1 MSTINDSDLLAVER
15 SGTLYQVR
23 SDELSTLNTTD
34 LLAVERS
41 GTLYKIEAGDL
52 NINSGSTATP
62 VAVVTPVNGA
72 GLNEGSTVTPVTS
85 AITAVG
91 GSGSVTFNT
100 STITGTGSQ
109 SLINYSNLITADSN
123 TTIRNPTSGFD
134 GSTSTRLDAGSH
146 GSSVKYGYTINFDT
160 AVGFMQSNNLEIYSD
175 VRSYDGLYMEW
186 RYMNTSGSWSG
197 WSNLGNGQNT
207 WITLSN
213 NQNFRFKKLHFR
225 GWYTGSGNPVCQM
238 RGLRINGTDILQ
250 DNTDYTHLPL
260 QFTDN
265 SNFDQFSIGDQ
276 ASEGTQ
282 YSAYLSTD
290 SGGILNASDGFDGN
304 TSTYTRPNGGG
315 QPLYWNWSGGVSVSS
330 TIRIYYDNGN
340 AANSGATV
348 MPITINPGRSDTQST
363 NASLSNS
370 YVDFSFSGTL
380 YGFTLEESPG
390 VPSGDQWKNWPHLAA
405 IQIDGNSL
413 VNAGPFQITKID
425 GTASPPVMEV
435 NGGSYSTGTTLSG
448 SNSYTH
454 TLTFED
460 QSNLNQIVGQARR
473 VLSDGTDDD
482 TRETSE
488 WSSVTDTF
496 KEVGWYLDPSTTG
509 WNGTGSLFRGNSA
522 SNESGA
528 RSSSTG
534 GAIWFTDGGIPGVTK
549 FEIKIQNSGQRSGNH
564 VMYTTAGQTTA
575 SIPTSSNNQWHV
587 IYNNSSS
594 PVTVTGFKQQ
604 LSGSYG
610 TTNTWGVRINGNQIL
625 HDPGVQ
631 HTDTSGTLEVT
642 LDQRTVTFPDSTNF
656 EFFSAGNTV
665 YGGNSTIQS
674 IDTAN
679 STMVVSGGD
688 WIKWNTDQTWTS
700 NLSNDGSSNSSNVAN
715 GFNGDLSD
723 YTSNAVNTT
732 TTATFATALT
742 NVTKIRFYLSGSYNS
757 SNRTNRLKVNSTDV
771 SSQIAL
777 NRWIEISSP
786 PSTLSSISWGTSNDA
801 STNVRLHAVEVNG
814 KVLVNNGTSGDP
826 GVTLSKTIGVA
837 TFNNVIGRS
846 SNNLY
851 VSGVSGTWYTGTHV
865 KGAQTTAVAL
875 DPSAV
880 VFTSSNGGTTAYTG
894 TAATLTA
901 RKWELSTGSSATG
914 PWGNTT
920 TYTDTAANATQ
931 NGSVPWSNP
940 TLANNTFYRV
950 KVTYEALNADDVSSS
965 YNIFKTAA
973 S

>member
-1 MSTINDSDLLAVER
+1 
-15 SGTLYQVR
+15 
-23 SDELSTLNTTD
+23 
-34 LLAVERS
+34 
-41 GTLYKIEAGDL
+41 
-52 NINSGSTATP
+52 
-62 VAVVTPVNGA
+62 
-72 GLNEGSTVTPVTS
+72 
-85 AITAVG
+85 
-91 GSGSVTFNT
+91 
-100 STITGTGSQ
+100 
-109 SLINYSNLITADSN
+109 
-123 TTIRNPTSGFD
+123 
-134 GSTSTRLDAGSH
+134 
-146 GSSVKYGYTINFDT
+146 
-160 AVGFMQSNNLEIYSD
+160 
-175 VRSYDGLYMEW
+175 
-186 RYMNTSGSWSG
+186 
-197 WSNLGNGQNT
+197 
-207 WITLSN
+207 
-213 NQNFRFKKLHFR
+213 
-225 GWYTGSGNPVCQM
+225 
-238 RGLRINGTDILQ
+238 
-250 DNTDYTHLPL
+250 
-260 QFTDN
+260 
-265 SNFDQFSIGDQ
+265 
-276 ASEGTQ
+276 
-282 YSAYLSTD
+282 
-290 SGGILNASDGFDGN
+290 
-304 TSTYTRPNGGG
+304 
-315 QPLYWNWSGGVSVSS
+315 
-330 TIRIYYDNGN
+330 
-340 AANSGATV
+340 
-348 MPITINPGRSDTQST
+348 
-363 NASLSNS
+363 
-370 YVDFSFSGTL
+370 
-380 YGFTLEESPG
+380 
-390 VPSGDQWKNWPHLAA
+390 
-405 IQIDGNSL
+405 
-413 VNAGPFQITKID
+413 
-425 GTASPPVMEV
+425 
-435 NGGSYSTGTTLSG
+435 
-448 SNSYTH
+448 
-454 TLTFED
+454 
-460 QSNLNQIVGQARR
+460 
-473 VLSDGTDDD
+473 
-482 TRETSE
+482 
-488 WSSVTDTF
+488 
-496 KEVGWYLDPSTTG
+496 
-509 WNGTGSLFRGNSA
+509 
-522 SNESGA
+522 
-528 RSSSTG
+528 
-534 GAIWFTDGGIPGVTK
+534 
-549 FEIKIQNSGQRSGNH
+549 
-564 VMYTTAGQTTA
+564 
-575 SIPTSSNNQWHV
+575 
-587 IYNNSSS
+587 
-594 PVTVTGFKQQ
+594 
-604 LSGSYG
+604 
-610 TTNTWGVRINGNQIL
+610 IL

>member
-52 NINSGSTATP
+52 NLNTGSTSTP

-85 AITAVG
+85 EITSVG
-91 GSGSVTFNT
+91 GSGTVTFNT
-100 STITGTGSQ
+100 SSITGTGSQ

-123 TTIRNPTSGFD
+123 TTIRNSTSGFD

-146 GSSVKYGYTINFDT
+146 GGSVNYGYTIDFDT
-160 AVGFMQSNNLEIYSD
+160 AVGFMQSDSLEIYSD
-175 VRSYDGLYMEW
+175 VRSYDGLYMDW
-186 RYMNTSGSWSG
+186 RYMDISGNWSSWNG
-197 WSNLGNGQNT
+197 IGNGQNV
-207 WITLSN
+207 WITLNSSN
-213 NQNFRFKKLHFR
+213 NFRFKKLGFR
-225 GWYTGSGNPVCQM
+225 GRYTGSSNPVCQM
-238 RGLRINGTDILQ
+238 RGLRINGTDILT

-265 SNFDQFSIGDQ
+265 TNFDQFSIGDQ
-276 ASEGTQ
+276 SSEGTQ

-290 SGGILNASDGFDGN
+290 SGSILNAASGFDGN
-304 TSTYTRPNGGG
+304 TSTQTRPNGGG
-315 QPLYWNWSGGVSVSS
+315 QPLYWNWSSGISVSN
-330 TIRIYYDNGN
+330 TIRIYYDNTN

-363 NASLSNS
+363 NASLSNA

-380 YGFTLEESPG
+380 YGFTLEESPN
-390 VPSGDQWKNWPHLAA
+390 VPSGDQWKNWPHLSA
-405 IQIDGNSL
+405 IQIDGTTL
-413 VNAGPFQITKID
+413 VNAGPYQITKID
-425 GTASPPVMEV
+425 GSSTPPVMEV

-460 QSNLNQIVGQARR
+460 QSNLNMIVGQARR
-473 VLSDGTDDD
+473 VKADGTDDN

-488 WSSVTDTF
+488 WTSVTDTF

-509 WNGTGSLFRGNSA
+509 WNGTGSLFRGNTA

-528 RSSSTG
+528 RSSTTG
-534 GAIWFTDGGIPGVTK
+534 GTIWFTDGGIPGVTK
-549 FEIKIQNSGQRSGNH
+549 FEINIQNSGQQSGNH

-575 SIPTSSNNQWHV
+575 SIPTSSSQQWHV

-604 LSGSYG
+604 LSGSSG

-625 HDPGVQ
+625 HDPGVG
-631 HTDTSGTLEVT
+631 HEDTSGDLEVT
-642 LDQRTVTFPDSTNF
+642 LSQRTVTFTDSTNF
-656 EFFSAGNTV
+656 SFFSAGNTV

-674 IDTAN
+674 IDSAN
-679 STMVVSGGD
+679 STMVVTGGD

-700 NLSNDGSSNSSNVAN
+700 NLSYDNTASAANPTN
-715 GFNGDLSD
+715 GFNGDLTNYSEN
-723 YTSNAVNTT
+723 SAGNI

-742 NVTKIRFYLSGSYNS
+742 GVTKIRFYLSGAVNS
-757 SNRTNRLKVNSTDV
+757 STRSNQLKVNTTDV
-771 SSQIAL
+771 GSQIAL
-777 NRWIEISSP
+777 NRWIEISNP
-786 PSTLSSISWGTSNDA
+786 PSTLSSISWGRSSN
-801 STNVRLHAVEVNG
+801 STTNVQLRAVEVNG
-814 KVLVNNGTSGDP
+814 KVLVNSGTSGDP
-826 GVTLSKTIGVA
+826 GVTISKTIGVA

-875 DPSAV
+875 DPAAV
-880 VFTSSNGGTTAYTG
+880 VFTSSNAGTTAYTG

-920 TYTDTAANATQ
+920 TYTDTAANASQ
-931 NGSVPWSNP
+931 DGSVPWNNP
-940 TLANNTFYRV
+940 TLSNNTFYRV